1 MSQRI
6 EHVVKIG
13 WKKLEEEKCARR
25 VHHAGWHGHRK
36 KMFVF
41 TPEELMFAR
50 FSTLSVGA
58 ANEKRG
64 PEEMDNGDDTENE
77 SALTDR
83 NRGLLKDVVGRWN
96 RLREYFYGNAEGE
109 EAAESN
115 GAASDGSPS
124 SQPSASSEQRE
135 VRTRGEDPE
144 DPESETSPRIV
155 GRASELDS
163 RQNELHYFLAFLPN
177 RSNPGRGKFEWKRLD
192 EMNSP
197 EFREA
202 FLLLPTERRGSDP
215 SGNGWVVSVKDAEEG
230 GKGREYL
237 VKWFVWKE
245 GRMAPV
251 KVREEWRMYDDFV
264 KPSLADTYDE
274 RAKAG
279 VEKVD
284 SGDDSGDESDRGG
297 GASYDTRGD
306 EAVDPT
312 AREPSSIRWDP
323 SLGRPRLS
331 LRAAVQ
337 NHQPNDDW
345 SLRALKSYVLMRRF
359 VIFSRVPPMNGA
371 KGAPSQLELNQL
383 GNDLF
388 FVNEPKLKKRWT
400 TMRNEEKRARD
411 KIARNNNNQDD
422 DDVVDEAK
430 VAQIEA
436 DAWRVESDVLRKT
449 LVKEAQG
456 RWRALWE
463 IMKPELEELDAQLIA
478 LEIVDRGD
486 FDALPELSQ
495 RVKAL
500 VSGRGLPNWPRA
512 FARPR
517 MRQCNVRNYLS
528 ESRSKEAERWLLLQR
543 EEHTNAPPN
552 QYERGIM
559 GSSLG
564 TTWPNGSVPS
574 STQAPGEHTV
584 PIDWYQPG
592 CALIF
597 ENRDGRHCPVGI
609 HIALQTQNVTKAA
622 FPLGIFSREESRRST
637 QIYNADLPFK
647 KQAQLAKST
656 AFAFLAYLGLSD
668 KKNSKSLVALSKSCG
683 VGVYEY
689 AWQNNKG
696 NFVRLIR
703 AKATQWERRIQLLC
717 LGMDWQVGN
726 PLVLYPDA
734 FDDNL
739 VTLLGL
745 RFAGGDD
752 LLKLCDEA
760 LTSSVLR
767 APKRVSQDVF

>member
-6 EHVVKIG
+6 EHVVKVG
-13 WKKLEEEKCARR
+13 WKKLGEEKCSRR
-25 VHHAGWHGHRK
+25 LHDAGRHGRAD
-36 KMFVF
+36 KMFLF
-41 TPEELMFAR
+41 SPEELMFAR

-58 ANEKRG
+58 AKEKRKM
-64 PEEMDNGDDTENE
+64 EQMDNGEDAEDEN
-77 SALTDR
+77 ALADR
-83 NRGLLKDVVGRWN
+83 KRGLLEDVMGRWN
-96 RLREYFYGNAEGE
+96 RLREYFSGNVDGE
-109 EAAESN
+109 EAAES
-115 GAASDGSPS
+115 
-124 SQPSASSEQRE
+124 SEQSR
-135 VRTRGEDPE
+135 VRTRGEDPKE
-144 DPESETSPRIV
+144 PENDTWPRVV
-155 GRASELDS
+155 GRASEMDS
-163 RQNELHYFLAFLPN
+163 RKSELHYFLVFLPN
-177 RSNPGRGKFEWKRLD
+177 KRSPEKGRFQWKRLD
-192 EMNSP
+192 QMNSP
-197 EFREA
+197 ELREA
-202 FLLLPTERRGSDP
+202 FRLLPSERRGSDP
-215 SGNGWVVSVKDAEEG
+215 TGNGWVVSVKDAAEG
-230 GKGREYL
+230 GTGREYL

-245 GRMAPV
+245 GKRSPE

-264 KPSLADTYDE
+264 NPSLASAYDE
-274 RAKAG
+274 RAGAG
-279 VEKVD
+279 VAKDE
-284 SGDDSGDESDRGG
+284 SEDDSGSESDRGNEP
-297 GASYDTRGD
+297 ALYDTGGNED
-306 EAVDPT
+306 VDPT

-337 NHQPNDDW
+337 NHQPNEAW
-345 SLRALKSYVLMRRF
+345 TLRALKSYVLMRRF
-359 VIFSRVPPMNGA
+359 VVLSRVPPMNGA
-371 KGAPSQLELNQL
+371 KGAPSQLELEQL

-388 FVNEPKLKKRWT
+388 FVNEPKLKKRWI
-400 TMRNEEKRARD
+400 TMRNEEKRARE
-411 KIARNNNNQDD
+411 KITRKNQDD
-422 DDVVDEAK
+422 DDDDVEVDEAK
-430 VAQIEA
+430 VAQMEE
-436 DAWRVESDVLRKT
+436 DAWRVESEILRKT

-463 IMKPELEELDAQLIA
+463 TMEPELKELDAQLIA

-486 FDALPELSQ
+486 FDSLPAMSQ

-500 VSGRGLPNWPRA
+500 VSGRRLPNWPHA

-543 EEHTNAPPN
+543 EEHSKASSTE
-552 QYERGIM
+552 YEKGIM

-564 TTWPNGSVPS
+564 TTWPNGSVPT

-592 CALIF
+592 CALVF

-609 HIALQTQNVTKAA
+609 HIALQTQNVAKGA

-689 AWQNNKG
+689 AWQNNRDS
-696 NFVRLIR
+696 FVRLIR
-703 AKATQWERRIQLLC
+703 AKATSWERRIQLLC

-726 PLVLYPDA
+726 PLVLYPDV

-745 RFAGGDD
+745 RFDGGDD

-760 LTSSVLR
+760 LTNSVLR
-767 APKRVSQDVF
+767 APKRVSDTF